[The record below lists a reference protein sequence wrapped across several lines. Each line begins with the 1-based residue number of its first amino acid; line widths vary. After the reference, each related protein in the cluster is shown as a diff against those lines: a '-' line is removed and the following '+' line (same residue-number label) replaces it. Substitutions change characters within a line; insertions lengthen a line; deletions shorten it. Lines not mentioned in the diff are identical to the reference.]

1 MEKRGKGFLMA
12 EAANVNGGLAGQ
24 VVIVTGG
31 ASGIGL
37 ATCRAMA
44 KRGARLVA
52 VDLNQGGLDELLGA
66 LKTEM
71 PNLQAV
77 GLALNVR
84 LEQDM
89 QEMAN
94 QTQERFGRID
104 ILVHS
109 AGILRLKGSRPQFLY
124 QVSPEEYDAVMDTN
138 LKGTFLSNRA
148 VIPAMVKQR
157 QGQIFN
163 ISSTSGLKGRPLDSV
178 YSASKFGVVGLSE
191 ALAEEV
197 RQYGIKVQVI
207 LPDAVDTPMWEQ
219 NAPIQAPDSSLAPER
234 VADLICY
241 LATLPRDTL
250 LSNLVMLPFKFRQR
264 KKPAQPQQ

>member
-1 MEKRGKGFLMA
+1 MV
-12 EAANVNGGLAGQ
+12 EASNLDGGLAGQ

-31 ASGIGL
+31 ASGIGQ

-44 KRGARLVA
+44 RKGASLVA
-52 VDLNQGGLDELLGA
+52 MDVNQGGLDELLGTLKAELPDLEA
-66 LKTEM
+66 L
-71 PNLQAV
+71 

-89 QEMAN
+89 QEMASR
-94 QTQERFGRID
+94 TLERFGRID
-104 ILVHS
+104 ILVHC
-109 AGILRLKGSRPQFLY
+109 AGILRIKGSRPQFMHQL
-124 QVSPEEYDAVMDTN
+124 SLEEYETVMDIN

-148 VIPAMVKQR
+148 VIPAMVRQR

-197 RQYGIKVQVI
+197 RQYGIKVQVV

-219 NAPIQAPDSSLAPER
+219 NAPIQAPDNSLAPER

-241 LATLPRDTL
+241 LATLPRDTV

-264 KKPAQPQQ
+264 KKQA

>member
-1 MEKRGKGFLMA
+1 MA
-12 EAANVNGGLAGQ
+12 ETSNLDSGLAGQ

-31 ASGIGL
+31 ASGIGQ
-37 ATCRAMA
+37 ATCRSMA
-44 KRGARLVA
+44 RKGASLVA
-52 VDLNQGGLDELLGA
+52 VDLNQEGLDELLGTLKAELPDLKA
-66 LKTEM
+66 L
-71 PNLQAV
+71 
-77 GLALNVR
+77 GLTLNVR

-89 QEMAN
+89 EDMASRTLA
-94 QTQERFGRID
+94 QFGRID

-109 AGILRLKGSRPQFLY
+109 AGILRIKGSRPQFLH
-124 QVSPEEYDAVMDTN
+124 QVSLEEYDAVMEIN

-148 VIPAMVKQR
+148 VIPAMVRQR

-207 LPDAVDTPMWEQ
+207 LPDAVATPMWEQ
-219 NAPIQAPDSSLAPER
+219 NAPIQAPESSLAPER

-241 LATLPRDTL
+241 LAALPRDTL

>member
-1 MEKRGKGFLMA
+1 MA
-12 EAANVNGGLAGQ
+12 ETANLDGGLAGQ

-31 ASGIGL
+31 ASGIGR

-44 KRGARLVA
+44 RKGAGLVA
-52 VDLNQGGLDELLGA
+52 VDVNQGGLDELLGTLKAEAPGLEA
-66 LKTEM
+66 L
-71 PNLQAV
+71 

-89 QEMAN
+89 QEMASR
-94 QTQERFGRID
+94 TLERFGRID
-104 ILVHS
+104 ILVHC
-109 AGILRLKGSRPQFLY
+109 AGILRIKGSRPQFLH
-124 QVSPEEYDAVMDTN
+124 QVSLEEWDVVMDTN

-148 VIPAMVKQR
+148 VIPAMIQQR

-178 YSASKFGVVGLSE
+178 YSASKFGVVGISE

-241 LATLPRDTL
+241 LAALPRDTVF
-250 LSNLVMLPFKFRQR
+250 SNLVMLPFKFRQR
-264 KKPAQPQQ
+264 KKTA

>member
-1 MEKRGKGFLMA
+1 MA
-12 EAANVNGGLAGQ
+12 ETSNVNGGLAGQ
-24 VVIVTGG
+24 VAIVTGG
-31 ASGIGL
+31 ASGIGR

-44 KRGARLVA
+44 RQGASLVA
-52 VDLNQGGLDELLGA
+52 VDLNQGGLDELLGTLKVELPA
-66 LKTEM
+66 L
-71 PNLQAV
+71 NAL

-84 LEQDM
+84 QEQDM

-94 QTQERFGRID
+94 RTLERFGRID

-109 AGILRLKGSRPQFLY
+109 AGILRIKGSRPQFLH
-124 QVSPEEYDAVMDTN
+124 QVSLEEYDAVMDIN

-148 VIPAMVKQR
+148 VIPAMVRQR

-219 NAPIQAPDSSLAPER
+219 NAPIQAPESSLAPER

-241 LATLPRDTL
+241 LAALPRDTIFK
-250 LSNLVMLPFKFRQR
+250 NLVILPYQARRR
-264 KKPAQPQQ
+264 KKEGK

>member
-1 MEKRGKGFLMA
+1 MIETGNL
-12 EAANVNGGLAGQ
+12 EGGLAGQ

-31 ASGIGL
+31 ASGIGQ

-44 KRGARLVA
+44 RKGASLVA
-52 VDLNQGGLDELLGA
+52 VDVNQGGLDELLGA
-66 LKTEM
+66 LKAEV
-71 PNLQAV
+71 P
-77 GLALNVR
+77 GLKALGIALNVR

-89 QEMAN
+89 QEMAGR
-94 QTQERFGRID
+94 TLERFGRID
-104 ILVHS
+104 ILVHC
-109 AGILRLKGSRPQFLY
+109 AGILRIKGSRPQFLH
-124 QVSPEEYDAVMDTN
+124 QVSLEEWNAVMDTN

-148 VIPAMVKQR
+148 VIPAMIQQR
-157 QGQIFN
+157 QGQVFN

-241 LATLPRDTL
+241 LAALPRDTV

-264 KKPAQPQQ
+264 KKTG